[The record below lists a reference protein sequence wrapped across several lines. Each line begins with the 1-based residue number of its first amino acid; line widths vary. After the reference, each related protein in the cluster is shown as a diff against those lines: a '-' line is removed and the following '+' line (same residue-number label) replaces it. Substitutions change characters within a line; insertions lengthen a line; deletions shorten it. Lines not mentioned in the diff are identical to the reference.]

1 MFANFREAAVYLYF
15 IVVKQMDTYIPL
27 PLKTPNPTAG
37 VLPGSVKTPIYSL
50 AENQAHSGAC
60 ASLMNKILQNGLKL
74 TG

>member
-27 PLKTPNPTAG
+27 PPKTPNPTAG
-37 VLPGSVKTPIYSL
+37 ALPGSVKTPIYSL
-50 AENQAHSGAC
+50 AENQTPSGSY
-60 ASLMNKILQNGLKL
+60 ASMMNNILQNGLKL